1 MKIILAIAAFI
12 AALFGLSK
20 AIEAQERFNCPDQ
33 RGISPQVT
41 VTVTVQANDTMW
53 KIAKRNCTGNIQVA
67 VHHLVKKYGTL
78 IHPGQQIQLP

>member
-20 AIEAQERFNCPDQ
+20 AIEAQERFTCNQ
-33 RGISPQVT
+33 
-41 VTVTVQANDTMW
+41 VTVTVQANDTLW
-53 KIAKRNCTGNIQVA
+53 KIAERNCTGSVQIA
-67 VHHLVKKYGTL
+67 VHYLVEEYGTL